1 MKNRCRTPFI
11 VVLCLTIFMAGG
23 IAVTIVSQSKKNT
36 VRRNM
41 MKLTAGN
48 DLQNYG
54 VEIISSASDNFDS
67 VLRQYIGSDDSLI
80 SLVGS
85 AKPFAFFIKNNSR
98 KEIVAVSLRWK
109 FTDPNGRSV
118 EIPQSE
124 ANPGV
129 LMGIKPLDPQM
140 AGKTSLINSGEMK
153 FFTYFNDLI
162 GHKIAF
168 ANMRFKNPSINY
180 RYQIDSENTES
191 DISNL
196 NSQKEDFLSCYDD
209 FSMSIDGIVFND
221 GTFIGADENFFFDT
235 LNGDIQARKD
245 ILTALAEAKSA
256 GKKDADILEDILAKT
271 SNVTVNSGALRVGNA
286 TREQVFDFSYKN
298 YLKNLGSEL
307 IMKRARLS
315 DDYIIR
321 QLQTARLSDFVTLRK
336 IDGFTK

>member
-1 MKNRCRTPFI
+1 MKNRYRTSFI
-11 VVLCLTIFMAGG
+11 VVLCLTIFIAGG
-23 IAVTIVSQSKKNT
+23 IAVTIVSQSRKNT
-36 VRRNM
+36 VRNM
-41 MKLTAGN
+41 KKLTTRN

-54 VEIISSASDNFDS
+54 VEIIPSTGENFDS
-67 VLRQYIGSDDSLI
+67 ELKQYIGSTGSLI
-80 SLVGS
+80 SLVDA

-98 KEIVAVSLRWK
+98 KEVVGISLRWK
-109 FTDPNGRSV
+109 FTDSNGRSV

-129 LMGIKPLDPQM
+129 LMGIKLLDPQM

-180 RYQIDSENTES
+180 RYQIDFEDTTS

-196 NSQKEDFLSCYDD
+196 TSQKEDFLSSYTD

-245 ILTALAEAKSA
+245 ILTALTEAKSA
-256 GKKDADILEDILAKT
+256 GKKDAAILEDILAKT
-271 SNVTVNSGALRVGNA
+271 SNISVNLGVLRTGNA
-286 TREQVFDFSYKN
+286 TREQMFDFSYKN

-307 IMKRARLS
+307 IKKRASLS

-321 QLQTARLSDFVTLRK
+321 QLQIARLSDFVTLRK
-336 IDGFTK
+336 VDGFTK